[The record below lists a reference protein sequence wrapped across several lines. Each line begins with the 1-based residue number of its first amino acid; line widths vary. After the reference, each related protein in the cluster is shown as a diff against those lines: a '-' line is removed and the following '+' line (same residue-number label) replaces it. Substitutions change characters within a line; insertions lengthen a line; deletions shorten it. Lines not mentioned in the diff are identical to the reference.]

1 MFSGLVEAR
10 GRIERVDPLADG
22 GIRATIAAPAAL
34 LAAAR
39 IGDSIC
45 CSGVCLTAVA
55 VDAASF
61 AVEISR
67 ESLSRTTGLDREGDV
82 NLELSLRLGDR
93 LGGHLVF
100 GHVDGV
106 GEVVR
111 FESLGASWELV
122 IRVARELG
130 RFIAVKGSVTVDGVS
145 LTVNRVADSPAGC
158 EFSINII
165 PHTFDVTTL
174 RGRRAGDR
182 VNIEVDMIARY
193 VERMLAERSVPD

>member
-1 MFSGLVEAR
+1 M
-10 GRIERVDPLADG
+10 I
-22 GIRATIAAPAAL
+22 
-34 LAAAR
+34 
-39 IGDSIC
+39 
-45 CSGVCLTAVA
+45 VA
-55 VDAASF
+55 VE
-61 AVEISR
+61 VSR
-67 ESLSRTTGLDREGDV
+67 ESLSRTTGLVAAGDV
-82 NLELSLRLGDR
+82 NLEQSLRLGDR

-111 FESLGASWELV
+111 FEPLGASWELEIGV
-122 IRVARELG
+122 GRELG

-165 PHTFDVTTL
+165 PHTFEVTTL
-174 RGRRAGDR
+174 RGLRAGSR

-193 VERMLAERSVPD
+193 VERMLQERSEAV